1 LVGADGSQ
9 VGIISTQEA
18 LRMARDQDLDLV
30 EVAPNADPPVA
41 RIMDYGKYKYERD
54 IRQKEA
60 RRKQSRVEVK
70 EIKFRPKIDR
80 HDYDTK
86 KGHVERFLRA
96 GSRVKVTIMFRGRE
110 MAHTDLGRK
119 ILDRLVEDLKDVAV
133 VDAFPKQEGRNMI
146 MVIAPVKR
154 APERKVETTPAR
166 LAASPAPA
174 PTPAPATAPA
184 PEPEPAAAEPIE
196 G

>member
-1 LVGADGSQ
+1 
-9 VGIISTQEA
+9 
-18 LRMARDQDLDLV
+18 MARDQDLDLV

-80 HDYDTK
+80 HDYATK

-110 MAHTDLGRK
+110 MAHTELGRR
-119 ILDRLVEDLKDVAV
+119 ILDRLVEDLSD
-133 VDAFPKQEGRNMI
+133 
-146 MVIAPVKR
+146 
-154 APERKVETTPAR
+154 
-166 LAASPAPA
+166 LA
-174 PTPAPATAPA
+174 
-184 PEPEPAAAEPIE
+184 
-196 G
+196 GLD